1 MESSLNTWPLI
12 VWILPF
18 AGAVFLWA
26 FGPQLKRLAGPLATA
41 VLGAAFVATLA
52 LWPAVA
58 AQPGGV
64 HVALWEWAP
73 GISLGLL
80 VDRLAFIWLSI
91 ITGVGFLIHLYSIGY
106 LAGDRAEARFFSYL
120 NFFIF
125 AMLTLVLA
133 DNFVFLL
140 VGWGLV
146 GLASFWLIGFWTERP
161 SAVEAARKAFV
172 MNVVGDV
179 GILLAIFAIYGT
191 FGSLSYADVFAKAA
205 QGPPAIMTLIALG
218 LLVGAAAK
226 SAQVPLHTWLADAME
241 GPTPVSALIHA
252 ATMVTAGVYLVAR
265 CWPIYQHAPGA
276 METVGVVGAV
286 TALAGAL
293 LGVVQWDIK
302 RILAYSTMSQI
313 GYMIMGVGVG
323 AYSAGVLHFYTHAFF
338 KACLFLASGIIIH
351 NLAGEQDVRKMGG
364 LAKKMPVAFWS
375 MLAATCAIT
384 GVPLFSGWVSKDAV
398 VYQTLA
404 LGHPILWA
412 LGVLAAALTA
422 YYMSRMMWITFAGEY
437 RGDPHAGEH
446 GHGPHVPA
454 WVMGLPVAVLGVGS
468 VVIGWL
474 NWPVESFAR
483 FLAPVFNGAPEVPV
497 GAWGGEFLS
506 TQLPLLAA
514 LIVGAGL
521 AYLQY
526 GTAAALADAPDRLER
541 EAKTQPAFL
550 VKLFYWNELLDALFT
565 VPARAIGTWFARV
578 LDPKVIDAVLVRDV
592 ATDAGILGLLFR
604 RWQSGLV
611 RTYALTL
618 LCGAAAM
625 IVYFAV
631 VR

>member
-1 MESSLNTWPLI
+1 MVESSVNSWPLI
-12 VWILPF
+12 VWLLPI
-18 AGAVFLWA
+18 AGAVAIWV
-26 FGPQLKRLAGPLATA
+26 FGPQLRRLAGPLATA
-41 VLGAAFVATLA
+41 VLGAAFVGTLA

-64 HVALWEWAP
+64 HSTMYTWAP
-73 GISLGLL
+73 GITVGLL
-80 VDRLAFIWLSI
+80 VDRLAFIWMTI

-106 LAGDRAEARFFSYL
+106 MEGDRVEARFFSYL

-125 AMLTLVLA
+125 AMLTLVMA

-146 GLASFWLIGFWTERP
+146 GLASFWLIGFWTERAA
-161 SAVEAARKAFV
+161 AVEAARKAFV
-172 MNVVGDV
+172 MNVVGDI
-179 GILLAIFAIYGT
+179 GIMLAIFALFAT

-205 QGPPAIMTLIALG
+205 QGPGAIMTLIALG
-218 LLVGAAAK
+218 LLAGACAK
-226 SAQVPLHTWLADAME
+226 SAQVPLHTWLPDAME

-265 CWPIYQHAPGA
+265 CWPIFQHAPGA

-286 TALAGAL
+286 TALAGAV
-293 LGVVQWDIK
+293 LGMVQWDIK
-302 RILAYSTMSQI
+302 RVLAYSTMSQI

-351 NLAGEQDVRKMGG
+351 GLAGEQDMRKMGG
-364 LAKKMPVAFWS
+364 LAARMPVAFWS
-375 MLAATCAIT
+375 MLAATCAII

-404 LGHPILWA
+404 HGHPVLWA
-412 LGVLAAALTA
+412 IGVLAAAVTA
-422 YYMSRMMWITFAGEY
+422 YYMSRMMWITFAGSF
-437 RGDPHAGEH
+437 RGDEHAH
-446 GHGPHVPA
+446 GHGHVPA
-454 WVMGLPVAVLGVGS
+454 WVMGLPVALLGAGS

-474 NWPVESFAR
+474 NWPHEGFAE
-483 FLAPVFNGAPEVPV
+483 FLAPVFGGTDVAPAA
-497 GAWGGEFLS
+497 AWGGEFLS
-506 TQLPLLAA
+506 TQIPLFLA
-514 LIVGAGL
+514 LLVGAGI

-526 GTAAALADAPDRLER
+526 GTTAALAGAPRRLEH
-541 EAKTQPAFL
+541 EAVRQPAFVVHL
-550 VKLFYWNELLDALFT
+550 YYWNELLDALFVT
-565 VPARAIGTWFARV
+565 PARALAALCARV
-578 LDPKVIDAVLVRDV
+578 VDPKLIDAVLVRDV
-592 ATDAGILGLLFR
+592 AMDVGVFGLLVR

-611 RTYALTL
+611 RAYALTL
-618 LCGAAAM
+618 LCGAAAI